1 MKLPEAKKKEA
12 AADISE
18 GWDDE
23 EWEVSDR
30 VLWWHKDSEALQ
42 FDHGVWLA
50 FCQVSRTVL
59 FLCMSD
65 SCIYRYMQVSG
76 LHNEA
81 VFELNLY

>member
-1 MKLPEAKKKEA
+1 MLSIMYYLALYVHVSPEAGGVKLPEAKKKEA
-12 AADISE
+12 AADINE

-50 FCQVSRTVL
+50 FCQVSLSV
-59 FLCMSD
+59 LCMSE
-65 SCIYRYMQVSG
+65 S
-76 LHNEA
+76 
-81 VFELNLY
+81 FE